1 MEHRDKILGI
11 VLFCVVSGTQALTL
25 GRLHGAALIGQP
37 LDVAVDVALDPTENV
52 TALCLE
58 VEVFQADVRQDANR
72 VRLQVEPT
80 APGMARVRVQSSA
93 VIEEPVVSF
102 NLRSGCASKNSR
114 RYDMLAD
121 LPGEV
126 SAAPVPLLVVA
137 ANPGASP
144 ASAPAKPDS
153 GASEA
158 VAPHALT
165 QPGAETVL
173 APPAPAKVE
182 KKIAPK
188 PRLKVPHRS
197 AAKGKKARRSAALA
211 KRRAAS
217 VPVPAKPAASAPGL
231 PRLKLDA
238 LAVLLPAKAA
248 SAPAVAASV
257 PAVAASAPESDP
269 VADSQKVQ
277 TLQGDV
283 QALRAAAAKTEASL
297 AEMKNRLQKAESER
311 YSGALVLGLLA
322 LLLASLLAAAL
333 LWARQRRAPAG
344 EKDWWSKPAPTR
356 DATAGA
362 PPAPV
367 KDATA
372 GAPPAPRAPRPVV
385 SVQPALAKGKLSVP
399 ASDRAAVSDSVFSE
413 LMRHDAAD
421 AASEAAPDGATAP
434 VGAARQLLTEP
445 IKKLRQQVQELRV
458 ADKAEAAVQL
468 LRQQIRDSREP
479 NPFVYLDLLGLLHA
493 LGRQA
498 DFQLFSQD
506 TKLMFNVDLPDFAFF
521 REQGKGLESYPEV
534 LSLISGIWPKPEVL
548 LAIESCVFRDPWAKK
563 TQPFDLA
570 AFADLLL
577 LHSVAQS
584 ELTSGAKAADLDL
597 PRIRGASTDPIRR

>member
-1 MEHRDKILGI
+1 MKHRDKILGI

-102 NLRSGCASKNSR
+102 NLRSGCASKTSR

-182 KKIAPK
+182 KKIASK
-188 PRLKVPHRS
+188 PRLKVAHRS
-197 AAKGKKARRSAALA
+197 AAKGKKARRVAAA
-211 KRRAAS
+211 KRRAAN

-231 PRLKLDA
+231 PRLKLDP
-238 LAVLLPAKAA
+238 LAVLPAKTA
-248 SAPAVAASV
+248 SAPAVAASA
-257 PAVAASAPESDP
+257 PASEPLAD
-269 VADSQKVQ
+269 DSQKVQ

-333 LWARQRRAPAG
+333 LWARQRRTPAG
-344 EKDWWSKPAPTR
+344 EQDWWSKPAPTR

-362 PPAPV
+362 Q
-367 KDATA
+367 
-372 GAPPAPRAPRPVV
+372 PAPRAPAPVV
-385 SVQPALAKGKLSVP
+385 SVQPAPATVTLSEAAP
-399 ASDRAAVSDSVFSE
+399 DRARVSDSVFSE
-413 LMRHDAAD
+413 LMRHDAAGD
-421 AASEAAPDGATAP
+421 ALADGAIEPAR
-434 VGAARQLLTEP
+434 AARQLLTES
-445 IKKLRQQVQELRV
+445 IKKLRQQVQELQS
-458 ADKAEAAVQL
+458 AGKAEAAAQL

-521 REQGKGLESYPEV
+521 REQGQGLESYPEV
-534 LSLISGIWPKPEVL
+534 LSLISGLWPKPEVL
-548 LAIESCVFRDPWAKK
+548 PAIESCVFRDPWADKR
-563 TQPFDLA
+563 QPFDLA

-577 LHSVAQS
+577 LHGVAQR

>member
-1 MEHRDKILGI
+1 MKHRDKILGI

-102 NLRSGCASKNSR
+102 NLRSGCASKTSR

-182 KKIAPK
+182 KKIASK
-188 PRLKVPHRS
+188 PRLKVAHRS
-197 AAKGKKARRSAALA
+197 AAKGKKARRVAAA
-211 KRRAAS
+211 KRRAAN

-231 PRLKLDA
+231 PRLKLDP
-238 LAVLLPAKAA
+238 LAVLPAKTA
-248 SAPAVAASV
+248 SAPAVAASA
-257 PAVAASAPESDP
+257 PASEPLAD
-269 VADSQKVQ
+269 DSQKVQ

-333 LWARQRRAPAG
+333 LWARQRRTPAG
-344 EKDWWSKPAPTR
+344 EQDWWSKPAPTR

-362 PPAPV
+362 Q
-367 KDATA
+367 
-372 GAPPAPRAPRPVV
+372 PAPRAPAPVV
-385 SVQPALAKGKLSVP
+385 SVQPAPATVTLSEAAP
-399 ASDRAAVSDSVFSE
+399 DRARVSDSVFSE
-413 LMRHDAAD
+413 LMRHDAAGD
-421 AASEAAPDGATAP
+421 ALADGAIEPAR
-434 VGAARQLLTEP
+434 AARQLLTES
-445 IKKLRQQVQELRV
+445 IKKLRQQVQELQS
-458 ADKAEAAVQL
+458 AGKAEAAAQL

-563 TQPFDLA
+563 THPFDLA